1 MNSQPAAEDAEFL
14 TSNSILSF
22 ENQFS
27 NTTPVADTM
36 KSLDHSA
43 FKIKRDSSES
53 IMIPEFVKEKDADA
67 LLANEL
73 NQMSLEE
80 RERTYEE
87 IHGVGRILEETPDM
101 IDHHLRQMDEAL
113 SRLPLNAAYMMA
125 FQRDPEYVTNP
136 RFRLM
141 FLRSTNFDVEL
152 AAQKLLDFLQGK
164 LELFGQQTL
173 TRSLYLSDLDPDDL
187 ACLKSGAYQL
197 LPGRD
202 SAGRAVIVDFH
213 LIVEQCY
220 KHPKNLVSALN
231 ARLYAT
237 KLVGC

>member
-1 MNSQPAAEDAEFL
+1 MNSQPTGEDAGFL
-14 TSNSILSF
+14 TANSLLSF
-22 ENQFS
+22 EDQFS
-27 NTTPVADTM
+27 NTRPIADTT
-36 KSLDHSA
+36 KSSNNASL
-43 FKIKRDSSES
+43 KVKRDSSES
-53 IMIPEFVKEKDADA
+53 LLIPEFVKEQDADA

-87 IHGVGRILEETPDM
+87 IHGVGRILEETTEM
-101 IDHHLRQMDEAL
+101 IDHHLQQMDFAL
-113 SRLPLNAAYMMA
+113 NRLPLNAAYMLA
-125 FQRDPEYVTNP
+125 IQRDPEYITNP

-141 FLRSTNFDVEL
+141 FLRSTNFNVDM
-152 AAQKLLDFLQGK
+152 AAQKLLDFFQGK

-213 LIVEQCY
+213 LIVEKCY
-220 KHPKNLVSALN
+220 KHPKNLVSAQN
-231 ARLYAT
+231 PTYIA
-237 KLVGC
+237 KLMCQF